1 MAFPHIKR
9 GTPNGSFTKCYPC
22 SRFIL
27 LPMFPVAPRQ
37 IPATVLKAAGH
48 DFLLDAKLNRAM

>member
-9 GTPNGSFTKCYPC
+9 DTPNGSFTKCYPC

-27 LPMFPVAPRQ
+27 LPMFPVAPFPNPFMSAITR
-37 IPATVLKAAGH
+37 
-48 DFLLDAKLNRAM
+48 

>member
-9 GTPNGSFTKCYPC
+9 DTPNGSFTKCYPC

-27 LPMFPVAPRQ
+27 LPIFPVAH
-37 IPATVLKAAGH
+37 V
-48 DFLLDAKLNRAM
+48 DFISSLLDELL